1 MGVRRRFQG
10 SRLGATLALMLITS
24 LQTSAL
30 ARGLEDVEMSW
41 ILESNRGM
49 CNIIESLGGQLYKR
63 YRIYQ
68 KNLD

>member
-1 MGVRRRFQG
+1 
-10 SRLGATLALMLITS
+10 
-24 LQTSAL
+24 
-30 ARGLEDVEMSW
+30 RGMEDVEMSW